1 MPSSTRKESETTG
14 SGTWTSPQ
22 AYLLAVITLVVGI
35 GVGWF
40 ARGSGNTAP
49 QAAAPTMS
57 SPMTQQAGGPM
68 GPGQI
73 PGFGAPSQAPNLDEL
88 NRKAAPLL
96 QELGQNSNSS
106 ELLTQI
112 GNLYYDGKA
121 FPQAIEY
128 YRKALER
135 DPKNVDVRTD
145 MGTSYWYSGDPDSAI
160 KEFEK
165 SLSYSPTHAQTLFNM
180 GIVKWQGKRDPKGAV
195 ASWEKL
201 LQTNPNYPERQ
212 SVESLIERAKM
223 HSQQQLGN
231 QASGDSGA
239 TSRFPKPF

>member
-1 MPSSTRKESETTG
+1 MPSSTRKESGASST
-14 SGTWTSPQ
+14 GTWTAAQ

-40 ARGSGNTAP
+40 ARGSGSSAP
-49 QAAAPTMS
+49 EAAAPAPS
-57 SPMTQQAGGPM
+57 APMTQQASGPM

-73 PGFGAPSQAPNLDEL
+73 PGFGAPSQAPNLDDL

-96 QELGQNSNSS
+96 EQLGQNSNNP
-106 ELLTQI
+106 ELLAEL
-112 GNLYYDGKA
+112 GNVYYDGKA

-128 YRKALER
+128 YRKSLER

-145 MGTSYWYSGDPDSAI
+145 MGTSYWYSGDPDTAI

-223 HSQQQLGN
+223 HSEQQMGSP
-231 QASGDSGA
+231 SGSNS
-239 TSRFPKPF
+239 SRFPKPF